1 MYQPPD
7 TNKIEIR
14 VQFSDMLNFH
24 FPNSRWQSESVKID
38 LDQLRAET
46 DYKFSGQNDLFILSK
61 IAEIEGV
68 TFFSL
73 KQKSQKLWK

>member
-1 MYQPPD
+1 
-7 TNKIEIR
+7 
-14 VQFSDMLNFH
+14 MLNFH

-38 LDQLRAET
+38 LDQLRVEN

-68 TFFSL
+68 TFFSS